1 MFWKRIAYTRIAYI
15 KIAYRLL
22 VALDLGQV
30 GKKVKNVLKFP
41 TDVFYQIKQL
51 FYNSHPSESFALFC
65 LNLFSFV
72 H

>member
-1 MFWKRIAYTRIAYI
+1 MFGKRIAYTRIAYI

-22 VALDLGQV
+22 IALDLDQV

-51 FYNSHPSESFALFC
+51 FYISHPSKLFPLFC
-65 LNLFSFV
+65 LNRFGFV